1 MEFLTDP
8 TVWVGLLTLTLLE
21 IILGIDNLIFIA
33 ILVDK
38 LPQARRDRAR
48 QLGMCLALLMRLF
61 LLASIFFLTT
71 LTTPLFTLRGL
82 EISFRDLILFVGG
95 LFLLLKA
102 TMEIHERLEGKPK
115 ERHPTRLA
123 GFGSAIAQIIALD
136 VVFSVD
142 SILTAVGMT
151 DRLGVMMAAVV
162 VAMALM
168 IVASGML
175 SQFINARP
183 PLIILCLGFL
193 LMIGFS
199 LITES
204 FGYHIPKGYL
214 YAAIGFAVMIE
225 AFNQIG
231 LRNRERQITAVPR
244 RQRLADAVLSLLGG
258 VPATAITAKDADVD
272 PIFTEGGK
280 HEVFAPVEKEMIRG
294 VLGLADRPVS
304 SIMTPRGALTW
315 IDLDDSEENLLA
327 EIRSSRHGQ
336 LLVSRGS
343 IDKLVGAVRKQD
355 LFDLYPEGRPLD
367 ILSVI
372 HKPVVVHE
380 ATSILRT
387 FELFKLAPVRMAIV
401 VGEHG
406 NLLGI
411 VTQTDLLEAIAG
423 DLPDSEQQREVGRC
437 EDG

>member
-21 IILGIDNLIFIA
+21 IILGVDNLIFIA

-38 LPQARRDRAR
+38 LPPARRDRAR

-71 LTTPLFTLRGL
+71 LTTPLFTLPGL

-102 TMEIHERLEGKPK
+102 TMEIHERVDGRPK
-115 ERHPTRLA
+115 ERRPTGPT

-162 VAMALM
+162 VAMSLM
-168 IVASGML
+168 IVASAVL
-175 SQFINARP
+175 TQFINARP

-204 FGYHIPKGYL
+204 FGYHIPKAYL

-231 LRNRERQITAVPR
+231 LRNRERQITAIPR
-244 RQRLADAVLSLLGG
+244 RQRLADAALYLLGG
-258 VPATAITAKDADVD
+258 VPATAITASDADVD

-304 SIMTPRGALTW
+304 SIMTPRCGLAW
-315 IDLDDSEENLLA
+315 IDLDGSEQTLLA
-327 EIRSSRHGQ
+327 KIRSSRHAQ
-336 LLVSRGS
+336 LLVTRGS
-343 IDKLVGAVRKQD
+343 IDKLVGTIRKRD
-355 LFDLYPEGRPLD
+355 LFDFYLEDRPLD

-372 HKPVVVHE
+372 HEPVVVHE
-380 ATSILRT
+380 ATSILKT
-387 FELFKLAPVRMAIV
+387 FELFKLAPVSMAIV
-401 VGEHG
+401 VGEHR

-423 DLPDSEQQREVGRC
+423 DLPDSGQREFAPC

>member
-8 TVWVGLLTLTLLE
+8 TLWVGLLTLTLLE
-21 IILGIDNLIFIA
+21 IILGVDNLIFIA

-38 LPQARRDRAR
+38 LPATRRDRAR
-48 QLGMCLALLMRLF
+48 QLGMCLALVMRLF
-61 LLASIFFLTT
+61 LLAGIFFLTT
-71 LTTPLFTLRGL
+71 LTTPLFRVHGL
-82 EISFRDLILFVGG
+82 EISFRGLILVVGG

-102 TMEIHERLEGKPK
+102 TMEIHERLEAKPK
-115 ERHPTRLA
+115 ERRATAHE

-151 DRLGVMMAAVV
+151 DRLGVMMAAMV

-175 SQFINARP
+175 TQFINARP

-204 FGYHIPKGYL
+204 FGYHVPKGYL

-231 LRNRERQITAVPR
+231 LRNRERQITAIPR
-244 RQRLADAVLSLLGG
+244 RQRLADAVLFLLGG
-258 VPATAITAKDADVD
+258 VPVTAITARDADFD
-272 PIFTEGGK
+272 PIFTEASK
-280 HEVFAPVEKEMIRG
+280 HEEFAPVEKEMIRG
-294 VLGLADRPVS
+294 VLGLADRPIS
-304 SIMTPRGALTW
+304 SIMTPRGGLAW
-315 IDLDDSEENLLA
+315 IDLDASEETVLA
-327 EIRSSRHGQ
+327 EIQSSRHGQ

-343 IDKLVGAVRKQD
+343 IDKLVGTVRKQD
-355 LFDLYPEGRPLD
+355 LFDQYLERRLLD
-367 ILSVI
+367 IPSVI
-372 HKPVVVHE
+372 HEPVVIHE
-380 ATSILRT
+380 ATSILKT

-401 VGEHG
+401 VGEQR

-423 DLPDSEQQREVGRC
+423 DLPDPEQQREVARC
-437 EDG
+437 DHE

>member
-21 IILGIDNLIFIA
+21 IVLGVDNLIFIA

-38 LPQARRDRAR
+38 LPPARRDGAR

-71 LTTPLFTLRGL
+71 LTTPLLTLVGL
-82 EISFRDLILFVGG
+82 EISFRDLILLVGG
-95 LFLLLKA
+95 LVLLLKA
-102 TMEIHERLEGKPK
+102 TMEIHERLEAKPK
-115 ERHPTRLA
+115 ERRPTGHA

-136 VVFSVD
+136 IVFSVD

-175 SQFINARP
+175 TQLISSRP
-183 PLIILCLGFL
+183 PLVILCLGFL

-231 LRNRERQITAVPR
+231 ARNRERQISAVPR
-244 RQRLADAVLSLLGG
+244 RQRLADAVLSILGG
-258 VPATAITAKDADVD
+258 VPATAIAASDPDID
-272 PIFTEGGK
+272 PIFSEGGK
-280 HEVFAPVEKEMIRG
+280 HEVFSCVEKEMIRG

-304 SIMTPRGALTW
+304 SIMTPRGALAW

-327 EIRSSRHGQ
+327 EIRSSRHRH

-343 IDKLVGAVRKQD
+343 IDKLVGAVRKQA
-355 LFDLYPEGRPLD
+355 LFDLHREGRPLD

-380 ATSILRT
+380 ATSILKT

-406 NLLGI
+406 KLLGI

-423 DLPDSEQQREVGRC
+423 DLPDSGKQREVERF
-437 EDG
+437 EDR